1 MSPEN
6 FVYWL
11 QGYLELSDSKD
22 LDGNQVD
29 IIKDHLKLVLKKE
42 TPNRNITYNPF
53 YCNPNNNFS
62 IPASDGFSIFDSY
75 PQASC

>member
-6 FVYWL
+6 FIYWL

-22 LDGNQVD
+22 LDSNQVD

-42 TPNRNITYNPF
+42 TPDRTITYNPF
-53 YCNPNNNFS
+53 CCNPNNNFS
-62 IPASDGFSIFDSY
+62 IPASDGFSIFDG